1 MSLHLDPEVAEALEP
16 MEARAADQTPPPVGD
31 VLTRRTSQEELVKH
45 AEDAVPMAGDVVI
58 TDYQVTTPDGP
69 QILARWYAKQG
80 SSPGSAVLYTHGG
93 GMIAGNAGQLDKTL
107 AQYVSA
113 SGVPMLSVDYRL
125 APEHHHPTQVND
137 TYAALRWLDEHA
149 AEMGV
154 NRNRI
159 AVMGQSAGGNL
170 AAAVAIMARDQS
182 GPGICRQILLY
193 PMLDDRPKMVDPSIS
208 RHLTWKYDDNTTA
221 WDAFL
226 GGAAGGPDV
235 PPTAAPAR
243 IAEPAELPPAY
254 MEVGQLDIFRD
265 EDMTYALRL
274 VRSGVEVEFHLRPG
288 VPHMWDILAPGTD
301 VTRRAFNDRVRI
313 LKSL

>member
-93 GMIAGNAGQLDKTL
+93 GMIAGNVGQLDKTL

>member
-93 GMIAGNAGQLDKTL
+93 GMIAGNVGQLDKTL

-301 VTRRAFNDRVRI
+301 VTRRAFNDRVRV
-313 LKSL
+313 LESL